1 MMPRL
6 PMLIVAGLIGASSA
20 HARCGRFG
28 TQLECGL
35 GGGEVVVGTQVA
47 EEPHRADTSVRFHS
61 LQGTA
66 RPFMERMR
74 LADRVRIEVQDIG
87 TDPSLCRRIG
97 NEGYCY

>member
-1 MMPRL
+1 MPRL
-6 PMLIVAGLIGASSA
+6 PILIVAGLIGASSA
-20 HARCGRFG
+20 HARCGIFG

-35 GGGEVVVGTQVA
+35 GAGEVVMGTQIA
-47 EEPHRADTSVRFHS
+47 DEPRHADTPVRYHS
-61 LQGTA
+61 LQGSA
-66 RPFMERMR
+66 RPFMERLR